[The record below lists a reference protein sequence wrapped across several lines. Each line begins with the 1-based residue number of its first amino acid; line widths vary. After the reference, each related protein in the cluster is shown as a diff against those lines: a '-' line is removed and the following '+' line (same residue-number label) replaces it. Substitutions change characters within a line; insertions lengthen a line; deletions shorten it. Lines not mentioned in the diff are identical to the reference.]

1 LERANAKDTSRKVT
15 TVSEPAGRDA
25 LRIGTQEREDAVRV
39 LGDHFAAGRLPMEE
53 YEQRVT
59 EALEAKTRGEL
70 RPLFADLPAPYPGFM
85 VPPVVPP
92 PVPTYPVHYDRP
104 LPVVYSDKSRIAAGV
119 LQIVLPFG
127 VGRFYTGHMGIGL
140 AQLLT
145 VFIGVGVIWSMIDG
159 VLLLVNGGTDGRGRP
174 LRL

>member
-1 LERANAKDTSRKVT
+1 MTGTPRRSAAVPSRC
-15 TVSEPAGRDA
+15 SGHGRP
-25 LRIGTQEREDAVRV
+25 GAV
-39 LGDHFAAGRLPMEE
+39 
-53 YEQRVT
+53 
-59 EALEAKTRGEL
+59 
-70 RPLFADLPAPYPGFM
+70 
-85 VPPVVPP
+85 
-92 PVPTYPVHYDRP
+92 
-104 LPVVYSDKSRIAAGV
+104 KSRIAAGV

-159 VLLLVNGGTDGRGRP
+159 VLLLVHGGTDGRGRP